1 MGAPLGPGSAFG
13 ELALMYNTTRAA
25 TIKAS
30 SDCKLWIMDR
40 YNFRAIKVSQAHF
53 VVCGHP
59 QPEIS
64 RVKGAT
70 NAEHICDR
78 RASKGLRASA
88 CVRRTLS

>member
-53 VVCGHP
+53 VVCGHHP
-59 QPEIS
+59 HPVLESDEPPMAHRYMTVELQ
-64 RVKGAT
+64 G
-70 NAEHICDR
+70 
-78 RASKGLRASA
+78 G
-88 CVRRTLS
+88 